1 MQFNAQV
8 LNPVFLY
15 KPCCLLVTVYCI
27 LPILFSKVTTSRDLY
42 SLIYPTKP
50 VLCINWLPQADVDM
64 QPEFLT
70 GFRGA
75 AKPLGW
81 ASPTS

>member
-50 VLCINWLPQADVDM
+50 VLCIN
-64 QPEFLT
+64 
-70 GFRGA
+70 
-75 AKPLGW
+75 
-81 ASPTS
+81 

>member
-1 MQFNAQV
+1 MAVEHIERTFMFVIDIYVIKRIKKKTGLRAMQFNAQV

-50 VLCINWLPQADVDM
+50 VLCIN
-64 QPEFLT
+64 
-70 GFRGA
+70 
-75 AKPLGW
+75 
-81 ASPTS
+81 